1 MIRSA
6 IKAQE
11 GGPRPHFFES
21 VYSITID
28 WSYLEGMW
36 GEVLVTM
43 RLDFGTE
50 CRFED
55 EEVRKIM
62 KLPEGQEV
70 VIEGDTATEALVGHS
85 SAIARSY
92 IGRVTG
98 ILLKKPDAM
107 LKL

>member
-1 MIRSA
+1 MQSKLRKGDPVRIF
-6 IKAQE
+6 
-11 GGPRPHFFES
+11 GS

-43 RLDFGTE
+43 RLDLGTE

-55 EEVRKIM
+55 DEIYEIM

-92 IGRVTG
+92 VRRLTG
-98 ILLKKPDAM
+98 VSLRTRM
-107 LKL
+107 LC

>member
-1 MIRSA
+1 
-6 IKAQE
+6 
-11 GGPRPHFFES
+11 
-21 VYSITID
+21 
-28 WSYLEGMW
+28 MW

-43 RLDFGTE
+43 RLDLGTE

-55 EEVRKIM
+55 DEIYEIM

-92 IGRVTG
+92 VRRLTG
-98 ILLKKPDAM
+98 VSLRTRTLC
-107 LKL
+107 